1 METTLTKRE
10 KEKRFLRFLNKRRGQ
25 QADGAQV
32 SKDLFTLGGIGATL
46 EALLVE
52 GVGNDR
58 LREGVQEE
66 KQGLRYR
73 VVAAGCASLQSQG
86 CAVCKETA
94 HEASSR
100 LRESDKLPFFGLIK
114 SRAKSPT
121 LKSAAIGQNNSFGY
135 QKKKKPLLKR
145 CASFQHLHTNKGVE
159 RIQRESAAPVSRQS
173 RISANSLRS
182 PGC

>member
-121 LKSAAIGQNNSFGY
+121 LKSAAIGQKHSFGY
-135 QKKKKPLLKR
+135 QKKKKTSSQTLCL
-145 CASFQHLHTNKGVE
+145 
-159 RIQRESAAPVSRQS
+159 
-173 RISANSLRS
+173 ISTLAYQ
-182 PGC
+182 